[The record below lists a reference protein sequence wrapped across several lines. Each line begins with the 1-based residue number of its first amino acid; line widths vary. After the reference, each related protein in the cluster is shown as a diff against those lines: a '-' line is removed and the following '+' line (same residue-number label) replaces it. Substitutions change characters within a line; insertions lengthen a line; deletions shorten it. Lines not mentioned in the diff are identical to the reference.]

1 MSQYKIT
8 CEAKD
13 SENKNIYHRPSYFYC
28 SLCNLTICTT
38 CLIKH
43 LCLIPHTNPNSLI
56 PIEEAIK
63 SNKEKVKTLEK
74 AITKTY
80 KELSIFD
87 LNELLSFISNKK
99 KEINSNFTKM
109 FSLIKQMQ
117 SNANNI
123 IEQFANEAQ
132 TICVGD
138 SNNIPSS
145 DIIEEYTKLRD
156 EVKRFQS
163 SIESESENVN
173 NFIRKVNELESTIN
187 SFIQKIEE
195 EMKKNTVAATMI
207 ERSIDIKKKILNL
220 ELGVFFSEIDNY
232 FNRNK
237 FNILQFDQIKE
248 EKPKCPNKEIPKVN
262 DNIFIK
268 KESDFEYPYKS
279 DLVITLRVSRDKI
292 NNEVIIYDTKE
303 KQFHQVILTSENFK
317 DKFAIS
323 FPYKFTNIGNNS
335 IIITGGIIDAN
346 ITNTVYKLHVIKESN
361 TKYDIELTQLQSLHN
376 SRQNHNMIF
385 IPKYNSLLVC
395 CGQSLNSTES
405 LDLSLPEKEWMMLP
419 YTNNPRANAT
429 MFLINNTYVYLVGGF
444 SHTDESYIEGYERLN
459 LGKLSEGWVQF
470 DVANLAISTMGV
482 LSLDDNV
489 VLLLGG
495 YKGGKTYLD
504 EGMIVTVDRES
515 NTISKVERK
524 AEMIKRGIIFY
535 SSQQFIKSNGY
546 LVNFDFKGNVV
557 TFHRD
562 IFKFSLGGC
571 AN

>member
-99 KEINSNFTKM
+99 KEINNNFTKM

-279 DLVITLRVSRDKI
+279 ELVITLRVSRDKI

-346 ITNTVYKLHVIKESN
+346 ITNTVYKLRVIKESN

>member
-323 FPYKFTNIGNNS
+323 FPSTFTNIGNNS

-346 ITNTVYKLHVIKESN
+346 ITNTVYKLRVIKESN

>member
-13 SENKNIYHRPSYFYC
+13 SENKKIYHRPSYFYC

-346 ITNTVYKLHVIKESN
+346 ITNTVYKLRVIKESN

>member
-123 IEQFANEAQ
+123 IEQFANEDQ

-138 SNNIPSS
+138 SNNSPSS

-248 EKPKCPNKEIPKVN
+248 EKPQCPNKEIPKVN

-346 ITNTVYKLHVIKESN
+346 ITNTVYKLRVIKESN
-361 TKYDIELTQLQSLHN
+361 TKYDIELTQLQSLHD

-459 LGKLSEGWVQF
+459 LGKFSEGWVQF

>member
-43 LCLIPHTNPNSLI
+43 LCLIPHTNPNSLS

-346 ITNTVYKLHVIKESN
+346 ITNTVYKLRVIKESN
-361 TKYDIELTQLQSLHN
+361 TKYDIELTQLQSLHD

>member
-163 SIESESENVN
+163 LIESESENVN

-346 ITNTVYKLHVIKESN
+346 ITNTVYKLRVIKESN

>member
-346 ITNTVYKLHVIKESN
+346 ITNTVYKLRVIKESN

>member
-117 SNANNI
+117 SNANTS

-248 EKPKCPNKEIPKVN
+248 EKPKCPNN
-262 DNIFIK
+262 
-268 KESDFEYPYKS
+268 
-279 DLVITLRVSRDKI
+279 
-292 NNEVIIYDTKE
+292 
-303 KQFHQVILTSENFK
+303 
-317 DKFAIS
+317 
-323 FPYKFTNIGNNS
+323 
-335 IIITGGIIDAN
+335 
-346 ITNTVYKLHVIKESN
+346 KL
-361 TKYDIELTQLQSLHN
+361 
-376 SRQNHNMIF
+376 
-385 IPKYNSLLVC
+385 
-395 CGQSLNSTES
+395 
-405 LDLSLPEKEWMMLP
+405 
-419 YTNNPRANAT
+419 
-429 MFLINNTYVYLVGGF
+429 
-444 SHTDESYIEGYERLN
+444 
-459 LGKLSEGWVQF
+459 
-470 DVANLAISTMGV
+470 
-482 LSLDDNV
+482 
-489 VLLLGG
+489 
-495 YKGGKTYLD
+495 
-504 EGMIVTVDRES
+504 
-515 NTISKVERK
+515 
-524 AEMIKRGIIFY
+524 
-535 SSQQFIKSNGY
+535 
-546 LVNFDFKGNVV
+546 
-557 TFHRD
+557 
-562 IFKFSLGGC
+562 
-571 AN
+571 

>member
-56 PIEEAIK
+56 PIEEAVK

-156 EVKRFQS
+156 EVKRFKS

-346 ITNTVYKLHVIKESN
+346 ITNTVYKLRVIKESN

>member
-156 EVKRFQS
+156 EVKRFRS

-220 ELGVFFSEIDNY
+220 ELGVFFSEIDKY

-346 ITNTVYKLHVIKESN
+346 ITNTVYKLRVIKESN

-571 AN
+571 VN

>member
-117 SNANNI
+117 SNANNT

-346 ITNTVYKLHVIKESN
+346 ITNTVYKLRVIKESN

>member
-138 SNNIPSS
+138 SNNSPSS

-163 SIESESENVN
+163 SIESENVN

-346 ITNTVYKLHVIKESN
+346 ITNTVYKLRVIKESN

>member
-138 SNNIPSS
+138 SNNSPSS

-163 SIESESENVN
+163 SIESENVN

-346 ITNTVYKLHVIKESN
+346 ITNTVYKLRVIKESN

-459 LGKLSEGWVQF
+459 LGKFSEGWVQF

>member
-117 SNANNI
+117 SNANNT

-279 DLVITLRVSRDKI
+279 DLVITLRVSHDKI

-346 ITNTVYKLHVIKESN
+346 ITNTVYKLRVIKESN

>member
-279 DLVITLRVSRDKI
+279 ELVITLRVSRDKI

-346 ITNTVYKLHVIKESN
+346 ITNTVYKLRVIKESN

>member
-56 PIEEAIK
+56 PIEVAIK

-138 SNNIPSS
+138 SNNSPSS

-163 SIESESENVN
+163 SIESENVN

-346 ITNTVYKLHVIKESN
+346 ITNTVYKLRVIKESN
-361 TKYDIELTQLQSLHN
+361 TKYDIELTQLQSLHD

-459 LGKLSEGWVQF
+459 LGKFSEGWVQF

-489 VLLLGG
+489 VLWLGG

>member
-163 SIESESENVN
+163 SIESENVN

-346 ITNTVYKLHVIKESN
+346 ISNTVYKLRVIKESN

>member
-1 MSQYKIT
+1 
-8 CEAKD
+8 
-13 SENKNIYHRPSYFYC
+13 
-28 SLCNLTICTT
+28 
-38 CLIKH
+38 
-43 LCLIPHTNPNSLI
+43 
-56 PIEEAIK
+56 
-63 SNKEKVKTLEK
+63 
-74 AITKTY
+74 
-80 KELSIFD
+80 
-87 LNELLSFISNKK
+87 
-99 KEINSNFTKM
+99 
-109 FSLIKQMQ
+109 MQ

-138 SNNIPSS
+138 SNNSPSS

-156 EVKRFQS
+156 EVKRFRS

-346 ITNTVYKLHVIKESN
+346 ITNTVYKLRVIKESN

-562 IFKFSLGGC
+562 SFKFSLGGC

>member
-13 SENKNIYHRPSYFYC
+13 PENKNIYHRPSYFYC

-156 EVKRFQS
+156 EVKRFRS

-346 ITNTVYKLHVIKESN
+346 ITNTVYKLRVIKESN

-395 CGQSLNSTES
+395 CGQSLSSTGS

>member
-279 DLVITLRVSRDKI
+279 NLVITLRVSRDKI

-346 ITNTVYKLHVIKESN
+346 ITNTVYKLRVIKESN

>member
-1 MSQYKIT
+1 MLQYKIT

-56 PIEEAIK
+56 PIEEAVK

-99 KEINSNFTKM
+99 KEINSNFTKI
-109 FSLIKQMQ
+109 FILIKQMQ

-138 SNNIPSS
+138 SNNIHSS

-346 ITNTVYKLHVIKESN
+346 ITNTVYKLRVIKESN

-405 LDLSLPEKEWMMLP
+405 LDLSLPEKKWMMLP

-429 MFLINNTYVYLVGGF
+429 MFLINNTYVYLLGGF

-524 AEMIKRGIIFY
+524 AKMIKRGIIFY

-557 TFHRD
+557 IFHRD

>member
-1 MSQYKIT
+1 MSKYKIT

-303 KQFHQVILTSENFK
+303 KQFHQVILTSEKFK

-346 ITNTVYKLHVIKESN
+346 ITNTVYKLRVIKESN

>member
-8 CEAKD
+8 CETKD

-132 TICVGD
+132 NICVGD

-195 EMKKNTVAATMI
+195 EMKKNKVVATMI
-207 ERSIDIKKKILNL
+207 KRSIDIKKKILNL

-237 FNILQFDQIKE
+237 FNILQFDKIKE

-335 IIITGGIIDAN
+335 IIITGGIINAN
-346 ITNTVYKLHVIKESN
+346 ITNTVYKLRVIKKSN

>member
-13 SENKNIYHRPSYFYC
+13 TENKNIYHRPSYFYC

-156 EVKRFQS
+156 EVKRFRS

-187 SFIQKIEE
+187 SFIQQIEE

-346 ITNTVYKLHVIKESN
+346 ITNTVYKLRVIKESN

-557 TFHRD
+557 IFHRD

>member
-1 MSQYKIT
+1 MSKYKIT

-346 ITNTVYKLHVIKESN
+346 ITNTVYKLRVIKESN

>member
-163 SIESESENVN
+163 LIESESENVN

-268 KESDFEYPYKS
+268 KESNFEYPYKS

-346 ITNTVYKLHVIKESN
+346 ITNTVYKLRVIKESN

-376 SRQNHNMIF
+376 RRQNHNMIF

-524 AEMIKRGIIFY
+524 EEMIKRGIIFY

>member
-156 EVKRFQS
+156 EVKRFRS

-346 ITNTVYKLHVIKESN
+346 ITNTVYKLRVIKESN

-395 CGQSLNSTES
+395 CGQSLNSAES

>member
-138 SNNIPSS
+138 SNNIHSS

-156 EVKRFQS
+156 EVKRFRS

-268 KESDFEYPYKS
+268 KESNFEYPYKS

-346 ITNTVYKLHVIKESN
+346 ITNTVYKLRVIKESN

-524 AEMIKRGIIFY
+524 EEMIKRGIIFY

>member
-1 MSQYKIT
+1 MRVIT
-8 CEAKD
+8 GTA
-13 SENKNIYHRPSYFYC
+13 RGRR
-28 SLCNLTICTT
+28 L
-38 CLIKH
+38 
-43 LCLIPHTNPNSLI
+43 
-56 PIEEAIK
+56 
-63 SNKEKVKTLEK
+63 
-74 AITKTY
+74 
-80 KELSIFD
+80 KELEGRETRPTTD
-87 LNELLSFISNKK
+87 RV
-99 KEINSNFTKM
+99 KEG
-109 FSLIKQMQ
+109 L
-117 SNANNI
+117 
-123 IEQFANEAQ
+123 
-132 TICVGD
+132 
-138 SNNIPSS
+138 
-145 DIIEEYTKLRD
+145 
-156 EVKRFQS
+156 
-163 SIESESENVN
+163 
-173 NFIRKVNELESTIN
+173 
-187 SFIQKIEE
+187 
-195 EMKKNTVAATMI
+195 
-207 ERSIDIKKKILNL
+207 
-220 ELGVFFSEIDNY
+220 
-232 FNRNK
+232 

-346 ITNTVYKLHVIKESN
+346 ITNTVYKLRVIKESN
-361 TKYDIELTQLQSLHN
+361 TKYDIELTQLQSLHD

-459 LGKLSEGWVQF
+459 LGKFSEGWVQF

-524 AEMIKRGIIFY
+524 AERF
-535 SSQQFIKSNGY
+535 
-546 LVNFDFKGNVV
+546 
-557 TFHRD
+557 
-562 IFKFSLGGC
+562 
-571 AN
+571 

>member
-346 ITNTVYKLHVIKESN
+346 ITNTVYKLRVIKESN

-504 EGMIVTVDRES
+504 EGMIVTVNRES

>member
-248 EKPKCPNKEIPKVN
+248 EKPKCPNKEISKVN

-346 ITNTVYKLHVIKESN
+346 ITNTVYKLRVIKESN

>member
-138 SNNIPSS
+138 SNNIHSS

-163 SIESESENVN
+163 LIESESENVN

-346 ITNTVYKLHVIKESN
+346 ISNTVYKLRVIKESN

-444 SHTDESYIEGYERLN
+444 SNTDESYIEGYERLN

-557 TFHRD
+557 TFHKN

>member
-156 EVKRFQS
+156 EVKRFRS

-346 ITNTVYKLHVIKESN
+346 ITNTVYKLRVIKESN

>member
-156 EVKRFQS
+156 KVKRFQS

-346 ITNTVYKLHVIKESN
+346 ITNTVYKLRVIKESN